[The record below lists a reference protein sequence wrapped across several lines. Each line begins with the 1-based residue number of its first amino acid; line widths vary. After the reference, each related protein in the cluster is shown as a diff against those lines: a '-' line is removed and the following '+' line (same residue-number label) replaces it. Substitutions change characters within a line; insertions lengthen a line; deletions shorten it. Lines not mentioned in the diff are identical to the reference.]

1 MKEQDK
7 KMVLPKLDDLF
18 TIQEQRD
25 NPVVDE
31 VKEIELYKIG
41 EFPDHPFRVLDDDK
55 MEEMVKSV
63 KEYGVLLPVIVRKR
77 GEGNYQMISGHRRKR
92 ACELAGIDKI
102 KCIVKDLTDDEATIL
117 MVDSNIQREE
127 ILPSEKAFAYKMKLE
142 AMKHQGKRVDLEENE
157 TSTPVVAKLRTDEI
171 LGNEVGE
178 SRENIRRY
186 IRLTYLIPELLEQV
200 DKKRIAFR
208 PAVEL
213 SYLSEE
219 NQYVVENI
227 FEFDEVTPSLSQ
239 AIRLKKLEQEGNL
252 TEEKIEEILQQEKPN
267 QKEYIKIHNEKI
279 EKYIPSR
286 VKESGNVE
294 DFIISLV
301 LLIKFITIYLLP
313 SIKVVS
319 IFIPSGAFIDIRFL
333 SVGVLS
339 LSLFLLLSIT
349 KVITNEAI
357 INPTIIINKFL
368 FFIINPNLLYM
379 CYFHNNNC
387 YMYLN
392 QLHILL
398 DKYFLWFYMNSI
410 FCLQHYNNLLC
421 NYNHIYYN
429 L

>member
-18 TIQEQRD
+18 TSQEQRD

-41 EFPDHPFRVLDDDK
+41 EFPDHPFRVIDDDK

-63 KEYGVLLPVIVRKR
+63 KEHGVLLPVIVRKR

-102 KCIVKDLTDDEATIL
+102 KCIVKELTDDEATIL

-142 AMKHQGKRVDLEENE
+142 AMKHQGKRVDLEEDI
-157 TSTPVVAKLRTDEI
+157 TSRPLGDKLKSAERMGE
-171 LGNEVGE
+171 EVGE
-178 SRENIRRY
+178 SARTIQRY

-200 DKKRIAFR
+200 DNKRIAFR

-267 QKEYIKIHNEKI
+267 QKEYIKIPVSKI
-279 EKYIPSR
+279 EKNKWLSKMLKQKLTTGKAAGWTFFGGVFSKEWEERMEDAGVEYWDLMKDANVVHQNAYITAEATVAEILKYSDYSIR
-286 VKESGNVE
+286 GQKIIVSGYGRCGREIANILGALGAKVT
-294 DFIISLV
+294 V
-301 LLIKFITIYLLP
+301 L
-313 SIKVVS
+313 
-319 IFIPSGAFIDIRFL
+319 A
-333 SVGVLS
+333 
-339 LSLFLLLSIT
+339 
-349 KVITNEAI
+349 
-357 INPTIIINKFL
+357 
-368 FFIINPNLLYM
+368 
-379 CYFHNNNC
+379 
-387 YMYLN
+387 
-392 QLHILL
+392 
-398 DKYFLWFYMNSI
+398 
-410 FCLQHYNNLLC
+410 
-421 NYNHIYYN
+421 
-429 L
+429 